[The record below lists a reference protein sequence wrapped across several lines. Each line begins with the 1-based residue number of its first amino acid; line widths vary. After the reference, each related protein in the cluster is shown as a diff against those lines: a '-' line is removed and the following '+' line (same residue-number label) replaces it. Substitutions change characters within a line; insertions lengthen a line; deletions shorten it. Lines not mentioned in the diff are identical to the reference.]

1 MVNILNSEGEIE
13 EMEENVPVARLR
25 AKQMPEAEGSDDD
38 DRPQD

>member
-25 AKQMPEAEGSDDD
+25 ARQVDAEGNDDD
-38 DRPQD
+38 DDDPYR